1 MPGQKGH
8 GCLQQ
13 ALIEN
18 TSSLPGTLLHV
29 GILKIDKV
37 PAVLELM
44 FCREE
49 TVKGNLKIIRGHAEA
64 SMM

>member
-1 MPGQKGH
+1 M
-8 GCLQQ
+8 
-13 ALIEN
+13 
-18 TSSLPGTLLHV
+18 PGTLLHV